1 MLRTNRVELRRRSV
15 RGARLLA
22 RRRAAFARRRLD
34 LRLERADER
43 SVRLCLRVRR
53 RARGVGGA
61 AQRGGLVLD
70 ARSPASLLRP
80 TS

>member
-1 MLRTNRVELRRRSV
+1 MQSSGSPHERPFASLCDSYWANPAALEQVETQLH
-15 RGARLLA
+15 AI
-22 RRRAAFARRRLD
+22 
-34 LRLERADER
+34 LERHAVPSEYLHQLATE
-43 SVRLCLRVRR
+43 S
-53 RARGVGGA
+53 A